1 MSFLTPSKQDVL
13 NYVNS
18 TNSTTYVLADLVFGT
33 PAPTEGSWQGNVTT
47 KNTVLRIAAAPGG
60 TYQGSVVVVYDRLN
74 LASLANIPG
83 FKPRAT
89 NPATTHDIL
98 GGIRYFTG
106 LNLSVD
112 DIEPTPMTDNG
123 DGTYT
128 GTLTAKAGSL
138 GWYGSIQVI
147 VQKGG
152 DRLSDLITDA
162 ELDGLNY
169 PTASSTDVY
178 GSLYTYPYDFTPYK
192 ATLDAIVDG
201 ATLTTEQADALVVA
215 LKAVDLGAG
224 KATWNNDGAATTY
237 SLNGAKCVTNGL
249 NGSDLPTN
257 PNYKY
262 VMFLDLRAAVTA
274 PKGTLILH
282 YNDPID
288 YSSV

>member
-1 MSFLTPSKQDVL
+1 MKFNAESKASVL
-13 NYVNS
+13 AYINAA
-18 TNSTTYVLADLVFGT
+18 NSTTFTDAQVEFGT
-33 PAPTEGSWQGNVTT
+33 PALTNGSWQGNTTT
-47 KNTVLRIAAAPGG
+47 KN
-60 TYQGSVVVVYDRLN
+60 SVVRLTAKEGSGFEGTTIVAYDRLK
-74 LASLANIPG
+74 LDDLANLQGVKIRANKPTSTIDLLAG
-83 FKPRAT
+83 FKYYAGM
-89 NPATTHDIL
+89 IL
-98 GGIRYFTG
+98 TA
-106 LNLSVD
+106 D
-112 DIEPTPMTDNG
+112 DIEPTPLTDNG
-123 DGTYT
+123 DGTYS
-128 GTLTAKAGSL
+128 GTLTAKSSSL
-138 GWYGSIQVI
+138 GWIGSLPI
-147 VQKGG
+147 VVTQGG
-152 DRLSDLITDA
+152 LRMDELVVDTD
-162 ELDGLNY
+162 LDGLNY
-169 PTASSTDVY
+169 PTASNTDVY
-178 GSLYTYPYDFTPYK
+178 GPLYTYPYDFTPYK